1 MAKLSARERDA
12 LPASAFVFPDTR
24 EFPIPD
30 RSHAYDALR
39 MAGHETPERA
49 REVQDEVCRRYRIG
63 CSGAQVEGSG
73 RDVREDGTLHTGE

>member
-12 LPASAFVFPDTR
+12 LPASAFVYPDTR

-39 MAGHETPERA
+39 MAGHAPDGGA
-49 REVQDEVCRRYRIG
+49 KVREEVCKRYSIG
-63 CSGAQVEGSG
+63 CSGAEVQGG
-73 RDVREDGTLHTGE
+73 K

>member
-12 LPASAFVFPDTR
+12 LPASAFVYPDTR

-39 MAGHETPERA
+39 MAGNAPDGGA
-49 REVQDEVCRRYRIG
+49 KVREEVCARFHIG
-63 CSGAQVEGSG
+63 CSGARVQS
-73 RDVREDGTLHTGE
+73 TS

>member
-1 MAKLSARERDA
+1 MAKLSGKERDA

-39 MAGHETPERA
+39 MAAHESPERA
-49 REVQDEVCRRYRIG
+49 AQVREEVCEKYHIG
-63 CSGAQVEGSG
+63 CSGAKVHQSG
-73 RDVREDGTLHTGE
+73 ADADDNGTLQ

>member
-24 EFPIPD
+24 EFPIQD

-39 MAGHETPERA
+39 MAAHAPDPQK
-49 REVQDEVCRRYRIG
+49 VKDEVCRRYGIG
-63 CSGAQVEGSG
+63 CSGAEVQGQ
-73 RDVREDGTLHTGE
+73 